1 VKEICLRTDVSV
13 FDRRKLVL
21 GALRSKIRRTGR
33 DMAHEKSG
41 KITRDVVK
49 YLAEAKKTNM
59 GICPTEV

>member
-1 VKEICLRTDVSV
+1 
-13 FDRRKLVL
+13 
-21 GALRSKIRRTGR
+21 
-33 DMAHEKSG
+33 MAHEKSG